1 MLILS
6 SSLIFAEKDKVNT
19 YTGNIEDSYAEG
31 SLKIKISALSDE
43 TLPGQYT
50 LSAELKLNK
59 VLYLCSLEN
68 NQSTTLG
75 APKYNTEDAIL
86 SNVTL
91 ICKPKKKGFEQLR
104 ITLGVPA
111 PVKDYEDSSISLR
124 KDKTLRGFISINP
137 IVDTY
142 FVK

>member
-1 MLILS
+1 L
-6 SSLIFAEKDKVNT
+6 
-19 YTGNIEDSYAEG
+19 
-31 SLKIKISALSDE
+31 
-43 TLPGQYT
+43 

-59 VLYLCSLEN
+59 VLYLCGFEN
-68 NQSTTLG
+68 NQRATLG
-75 APKYNTEDAIL
+75 APKYNTEEAIL

-91 ICKPKKKGFEQLR
+91 ICKPKKKDLEQLR
-104 ITLGVPA
+104 LTLGVPA

-142 FVK
+142 FIK